1 MGLVEDRN
9 VPLLVE
15 ILKGI
20 EDGDAVRLGVV
31 GGLLREVDG
40 GDDEVLLLPDVLVGM
55 GLPVCT
61 DRLTV
66 VDDEVA
72 VELFAHLLLPL
83 DGQRRRRNDE
93 YPVGAVAGDELL
105 DDDPGFDGLPE
116 ADLVADEVAVVVG
129 VENLVGGL
137 DLIGFDLDAV
147 AGQREESVVLVG
159 EIESDRPLPK
169 IVMERGVGLAGCEP
183 VDKRIEFLDVRE
195 AAGEFAE
202 LALRGVDMEEVPAVG
217 PFLDFSDFSTP
228 AGEFDV
234 VADFVITHRL
244 LSGAFHHFDFLLF
257 KLV

>member
-15 ILKGI
+15 ILEGI

-83 DGQRRRRNDE
+83 DGQRGRRDDE
-93 YPVGAVAGDELL
+93 HPVGAVAGDELL

-159 EIESDRPLPK
+159 EIESDRPLSK
-169 IVMERGVGLAGCEP
+169 IVMERWVGLAGREA
-183 VDKRIEFLDVRE
+183 VHERIEFLDVRE
-195 AAGEFAE
+195 AAREFAK
-202 LALRGVDMEEVPAVG
+202 LALRGVDVEEVTVVRPI
-217 PFLDFSDFSTP
+217 LDFRDLSAP
-228 AGEFDV
+228 AGELNV
-234 VADFVITHRL
+234 VTDLEVSHP
-244 LSGAFHHFDFLLF
+244 S
-257 KLV
+257 